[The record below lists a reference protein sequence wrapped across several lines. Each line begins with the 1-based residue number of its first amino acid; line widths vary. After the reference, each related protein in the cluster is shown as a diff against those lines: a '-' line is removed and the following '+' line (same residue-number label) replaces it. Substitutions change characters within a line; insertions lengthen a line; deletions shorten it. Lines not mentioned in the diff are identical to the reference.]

1 MLVLYAAILTLGVTI
16 SLTIYA
22 LTTKKDFTMMG
33 GSLFICGIAFI
44 LMGILMG
51 LGGYSKP
58 LHILYSALGTI
69 LFGFYLIYD
78 IYLFCSSKSYF
89 LFSFYSN

>member
-1 MLVLYAAILTLGVTI
+1 MLVLYAAILTLGVTF

-33 GSLFICGIAFI
+33 GSLFICGIAFF

-58 LHILYSALGTI
+58 LHVLYAALGTI

-78 IYLFCSSKSYF
+78 I
-89 LFSFYSN
+89 